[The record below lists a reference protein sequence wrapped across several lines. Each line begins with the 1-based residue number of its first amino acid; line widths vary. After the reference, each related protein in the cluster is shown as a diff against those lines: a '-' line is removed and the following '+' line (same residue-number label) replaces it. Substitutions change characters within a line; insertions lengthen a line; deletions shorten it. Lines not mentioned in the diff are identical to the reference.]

1 MAQHDRISS
10 ILANVLPSVTDAEIS
25 DVLAA
30 FDTNR
35 SDLEVEA
42 PTLVKHP
49 VCDEI
54 KAVRAREA
62 AKAKARSSAPVSA
75 APKVSDT
82 IRPVTMDSIPDVS
95 EVDEVTVAV
104 QSSPEL
110 QAAPV
115 PAAHASVRALKVET
129 TKPAAEKNPSV
140 STKAAK
146 PVDPAKATPSADEI
160 RAHMEKVRSAR
171 LGTSE
176 VKRTKRSAS
185 WGLVAIAAALVL
197 GVGTTGPGRALAQHG
212 KAWVGSLPLTTA
224 LAHASVPAPVAAPA
238 AAPVATTMTTTTT
251 ATSED
256 AANTAAPSK
265 APAAAESAAPA
276 EKPAPAPKA
285 DAKRRG
291 KGR

>member
-129 TKPAAEKNPSV
+129 AKPAADKRPSV
-140 STKAAK
+140 STKAAQ
-146 PVDPAKATPSADEI
+146 PIDAAKATPSADQI
-160 RAHMEKVRSAR
+160 RAHMEKVRTAR

-197 GVGTTGPGRALAQHG
+197 GVGTTGPGRTLAQHG

-224 LAHASVPAPVAAPA
+224 FAHASVPAPA
-238 AAPVATTMTTTTT
+238 AAPVAAAMTTTT
-251 ATSED
+251 ATTENVESTT
-256 AANTAAPSK
+256 AQAN

-276 EKPAPAPKA
+276 EKPAAAPKA